1 MLFLI
6 KLVREEK
13 ETAFT
18 YFLDFLIRSSYN
30 PCMKD
35 PKAERLVQQFFTEKP
50 TQLTNTTKSVTIMK
64 YLGSDDFYHF
74 KVLDR
79 FDIEDEVERLDY
91 MNYLKTKMLESGEM
105 KKHLWTKSTV
115 LF

>member
-1 MLFLI
+1 
-6 KLVREEK
+6 
-13 ETAFT
+13 
-18 YFLDFLIRSSYN
+18 
-30 PCMKD
+30 MKD
-35 PKAERLVQQFFTEKP
+35 PKAEQLLQQFFVKKP
-50 TQLTNTTKSVTIMK
+50 TRFTDNMKSVTIMK

-91 MNYLKTKMLESGEM
+91 MNYLKIKMLESGEM

-115 LF
+115 FF